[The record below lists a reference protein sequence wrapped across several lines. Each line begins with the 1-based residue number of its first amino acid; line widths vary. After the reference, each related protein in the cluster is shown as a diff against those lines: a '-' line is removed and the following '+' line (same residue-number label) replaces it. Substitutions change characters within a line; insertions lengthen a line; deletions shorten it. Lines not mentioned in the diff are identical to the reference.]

1 MQTVHLMLQVGAGR
15 HTGRLPLN
23 DTLCRLLGWSPGLVD
38 SHREILMRTLSVVA
52 LIAGAAHAIFLLL
65 FWFLGATELA
75 VVNVL
80 SLATYAACVWLVRR
94 RPFLTEALIGL
105 EIVLHGLIAVYLIG
119 WQSGFHFYIML
130 IVPIAL
136 VSGGIN
142 KRDDLLVRWFGG
154 VGAGLLYLFM
164 DATMR
169 DWVPVNP
176 LPMSVLNGLRTF
188 NLAGT
193 FVILGLLALVYRQL
207 ISQAESVLRH
217 QACTDPLTQLQ
228 NRRSVLDVI
237 SHEVAAFQRQGRSLV
252 VIIADVDHFKMI
264 NDKHGHLAGDGVLQ
278 SVAKVL
284 QGGVRSM
291 DHVARWGGEEFLV
304 VLPSTDMDEARMVAE
319 RLRACVAAQ
328 VCHSAK
334 GPIPVTMTLGV
345 ADLHEGESVEQLI
358 SRADLALYQGKQSG
372 RNQVVVAESTLPA
385 AIFNATH

>member
-1 MQTVHLMLQVGAGR
+1 M
-15 HTGRLPLN
+15 N
-23 DTLCRLLGWSPGLVD
+23 DTLSRLLGWSPGLVD
-38 SHREILMRTLSVVA
+38 SHREIFIRTMVVVA
-52 LIAGAAHAIFLLL
+52 AIAGVAHVIFLVL
-65 FWFLGATELA
+65 FWVMGAAELA
-75 VVNVL
+75 WFNVL
-80 SLATYAACVWLVRR
+80 SIATYAICFGLVRR
-94 RPFLTEALIGL
+94 RPFLTEALMGL
-105 EIVLHGLIAVYLIG
+105 EVVLHGLVAVYLIG

-130 IVPIAL
+130 VVPTAL
-136 VSGGIN
+136 VGGGIN
-142 KRDDLLVRWFGG
+142 KRDDVLVRWVGG
-154 VGAGLLYLFM
+154 VGAGVLYLFM

-176 LPMSVLNGLRTF
+176 LPAPLLNALRTF

-207 ISQAESVLRH
+207 IAQAEAVLRH

-228 NRRSVLDVI
+228 NRRAVLDAI
-237 SHEVAAFQRQGRSLV
+237 GCEVAAFQRQGRSLV
-252 VIIADVDHFKMI
+252 VIVADVDHFKMI

-304 VLPSTDMDEARMVAE
+304 VLPSTDMAEARLVAE

-345 ADLHEGESVEQLI
+345 ADLHAGESAEQLI
-358 SRADLALYQGKQSG
+358 SRADQALYQGKQSG
-372 RNQVVVAESTLPA
+372 RNQVVVAESATQPA
-385 AIFNATH
+385 PPGATH